1 MKVLNEKMMT
11 MTKVDV
17 LDDETVKNIE
27 RIVILRT
34 STKHINLWM
43 RQLET
48 KRNDIREFAELLKV
62 DEIKK
67 EIEKKEA
74 S

>member
-1 MKVLNEKMMT
+1 MKVLNEKMMS
-11 MTKVDV
+11 MTKADV

-34 STKHINLWM
+34 STKHTNLWM